1 MKDWHFKVPTAVG
14 GFLALVV
21 LWTQFGDRIGLP
33 SWHATAMHSEEQRR
47 DEFHWN
53 RVLEAG
59 KTVEIKGING
69 SVNAERAAG
78 DRVEVVAVKSG
89 KRSDPRLVKIEVIE
103 HAKGVTVCA
112 VYPGSRGGSDPCSSG
127 GRNMRNNDVQVRFDV
142 RLPAGVGLVANT
154 VNGSIKATD
163 LESDM
168 VANTVNG
175 SISLST
181 AGRAEASTVN
191 GSIKAE
197 IGASTLTDD
206 LKFSTVNG
214 SITVQIPDDLNA
226 RVGASTVGGSLSTDF
241 PLTIN
246 RRRMQGVLGSG
257 GPELS
262 LSAVNGTVRLKRAQ

>member
-1 MKDWHFKVPTAVG
+1 MKDWHFKLPTAVG

-33 SWHATAMHSEEQRR
+33 SWHASGIHSEEQRR
-47 DEFHWN
+47 DEFRWN
-53 RVLEAG
+53 RELAAG
-59 KTVEIKGING
+59 ETVEIKGING
-69 SVNAERAAG
+69 SVNAERATG
-78 DRVEVVAVKSG
+78 DRVEVVAVKTG
-89 KRSDPRLVKIEVIE
+89 KRSDPRLVKIEVVE
-103 HAKGVTVCA
+103 HGKGITLCA

-127 GRNMRNNDVQVRFDV
+127 GRNTQNNDVQVRFDV

-197 IGASTLTDD
+197 IGANTLTDD

-214 SITVQIPDDLNA
+214 SITVQIPDDFNA

-241 PLTIN
+241 PLTVS